1 MVGNVFAQFVAPR
14 SAPTVSYATI
24 ARSKQLVSTS
34 EALMT
39 SIRLV
44 KMMITDINKF
54 NELECKQRND
64 KIAATHNYVEFND
77 QM

>member
-1 MVGNVFAQFVAPR
+1 
-14 SAPTVSYATI
+14 
-24 ARSKQLVSTS
+24 
-34 EALMT
+34 
-39 SIRLV
+39 
-44 KMMITDINKF
+44 MMITDINKF